1 VPTYLGSYRE
11 GEDAAGANYVDNAG
25 SAYIFKS
32 TVIVNIQTI
41 ESSKYQNINIYPN
54 PVTDELTIEN
64 GQGTAIIYNAVGQS
78 VQEVD
83 IDASK
88 VQLNVSELPQGIY
101 TIHIR
106 KTNGESITKQF
117 VK

>member
-1 VPTYLGSYRE
+1 MFWHENTNWSLPF
-11 GEDAAGANYVDNAG
+11 
-25 SAYIFKS
+25 YIPSSMFEYS
-32 TVIVNIQTI
+32 NIVNIQTI
-41 ESSKYQNINIYPN
+41 ESSNPQTINIYPN

-64 GQGTAIIYNAVGQS
+64 GQGTAIIYNALGQS
-78 VQEVD
+78 VQEVN

-88 VQLNVSELPQGIY
+88 VQLKVSELPQGIY
-101 TIHIR
+101 TIHIH